1 MIADNIGP
9 LKLAKA
15 YHSHHMLPLSCPY
28 EKYLQDAQVVHTQD
42 KPECIMFSSVTGRMI
57 ENHDLTPSY
66 WTKNMTST
74 VQYAA
79 AINCCLEQYPD
90 LDCVLEIGPHP
101 ALKSP
106 TQEMLRARHKSD
118 IPHIGT
124 CRRDTNDFESIL
136 RSAGE
141 LLVAGVPLRTAAIN
155 AEPETPTDY
164 KHGTVLTDLPGY
176 QWNHSASFWSESR
189 VSRNLRNRRF
199 PRHELLGSRYVDDIP
214 SRPCWRNIINVNDIE
229 WLEEPRVSHLQCF
242 D

>member
-1 MIADNIGP
+1 
-9 LKLAKA
+9 
-15 YHSHHMLPLSCPY
+15 
-28 EKYLQDAQVVHTQD
+28 
-42 KPECIMFSSVTGRMI
+42 MFSSVTGRMI
-57 ENHDLTPSY
+57 GNHDLAPSY
-66 WTKNMTST
+66 WAKNMTST

-79 AINCCLEQYPD
+79 AIKSCLEEYPG

-106 TQEMLRARHKSD
+106 TQTMLRARHNND

-124 CRRDTNDFESIL
+124 CRRDTDDFESIL

-141 LLVAGVPLRTAAIN
+141 LLIARVPLGTAAIN
-155 AEPETPTDY
+155 AESGISTDD
-164 KHGTVLTDLPGY
+164 KHGALLNDLPGY

-189 VSRNLRNRRF
+189 VSRNLRNRQF

-214 SRPCWRNIINVNDIE
+214 SRPCWRNNISVDNIE
-229 WLEEPRVSHLQCF
+229 WLGELGVSRLQLF